1 MYNIAGQGVK
11 AAFFVQK
18 SVILLTTESIF
29 HEIFKK
35 EPLGVAFKFLENLY
49 YTSMVNV
56 FKNRFIKHPAKLWC
70 VFAMFAIFSL
80 PASLF
85 AQDINKSVNDV
96 DVFRPEK
103 RETTVQMVD
112 SSKNNSVKLD
122 VNIFAD
128 GFVGSYYV
136 LWDEVDL
143 SEDIKKLMTTREF
156 ATDEFFMQNIDR
168 EQFEQERLLQLFEDK
183 KREYFSIFPEE
194 ALKMLEDEHKD
205 DE

>member
-1 MYNIAGQGVK
+1 MLRKGQNTTFKSRSFGFVLGIFTLCLLSTASIAED
-11 AAFFVQK
+11 
-18 SVILLTTESIF
+18 L
-29 HEIFKK
+29 
-35 EPLGVAFKFLENLY
+35 
-49 YTSMVNV
+49 
-56 FKNRFIKHPAKLWC
+56 
-70 VFAMFAIFSL
+70 
-80 PASLF
+80 
-85 AQDINKSVNDV
+85 NKPVNDV

-112 SSKNNSVKLD
+112 SSKGNSVKLD

-128 GFVGSYYV
+128 GFVGSYYI

-143 SEDIKKLMTTREF
+143 SEDIKKLMTTRDF
-156 ATDEFFMQNIDR
+156 ARDEFFMQNIDR

-183 KREYFSIFPEE
+183 KREYFNIFPEE